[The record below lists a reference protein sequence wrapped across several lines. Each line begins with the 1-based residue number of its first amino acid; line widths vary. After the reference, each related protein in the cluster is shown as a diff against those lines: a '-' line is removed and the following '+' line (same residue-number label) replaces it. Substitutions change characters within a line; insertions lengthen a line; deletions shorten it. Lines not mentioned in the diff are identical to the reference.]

1 MRLTRIS
8 LLLLALTQSLLSAA
22 EFKLSELFSD
32 HMVLQ
37 RAQPIRLFGN
47 APAGA
52 TVTIEFQERQASAI
66 ASKDGSWQATL
77 EALPASAEGHPLHV
91 RCGDA
96 EITLKDVV
104 VGDVWIC

>member
-22 EFKLSELFSD
+22 EFTLSELFSD

-47 APAGA
+47 APAG
-52 TVTIEFQERQASAI
+52 T
-66 ASKDGSWQATL
+66 TL
-77 EALPASAEGHPLHV
+77 
-91 RCGDA
+91 
-96 EITLKDVV
+96 
-104 VGDVWIC
+104 

>member
-47 APAGA
+47 APAG
-52 TVTIEFQERQASAI
+52 T
-66 ASKDGSWQATL
+66 TL
-77 EALPASAEGHPLHV
+77 
-91 RCGDA
+91 
-96 EITLKDVV
+96 
-104 VGDVWIC
+104 